1 MVYGLVTLHIWGRIF
16 KMFPDLRG
24 LAYADDATIIG
35 RLSQALKLAAV
46 SKPMFKSDGNL
57 DFNMDKTEFLAK
69 GPTARHV
76 FERAQYFLQ
85 TDPDLQGIANDFTPE
100 IFTVTGIEVLG
111 TPIGSNAY
119 IKDFVAQNCIKIMR
133 DVGKLEPMTDGF
145 THFQL
150 VQKTM
155 NTRTQYMSANITL
168 PPQEQFLTAQHIH
181 IDTAIA
187 KAILQKGTRGSFH
200 HWARDDYD
208 LAVTM
213 LQMPHALGG
222 FGLTPNVLAQ
232 ISAKVAVTSRFLKLV
247 GSLPLEEQ
255 KLWLPNQL
263 AHDPDS
269 WTTPHFLN
277 LKTGYDIL
285 VNKHN
290 CKVQEIYTVQDHPP
304 SPNEPLLLPPLDSLH
319 KAHVRNQELPQ
330 TGDSRPVNPPSQRAI
345 SKQMMKKWE
354 PWETN
359 TQKSNNPRMLQQ
371 LAFHT
376 QQIIK
381 ATSTQDLDPRPL
393 ANYDHPSVLPFE
405 MYAIEPGEPPSRSLS
420 WKPLGFLSHIMRHTN
435 SDRFPLSLWEV
446 WFCSTI
452 GVPLPVL
459 IGPSQQC
466 ACNNFQHDCFGDHLQ
481 TCKVKSAASQV
492 HDWVVYRLGGI
503 FGSVGHRV
511 KIHKITP
518 ATGKERGDLEI
529 KDYVVL
535 QKPLEQADRLP
546 PPRTLI
552 LDFTLTHT
560 RFGSSHV
567 HTTGQLTNTRRS
579 DGAPELDGAL
589 REVAR
594 KKILHYRQLYLN
606 RPDPIAFLPAAA
618 DTTGR
623 VYDDFSRLLF
633 LHAHREASALSNE
646 IPEESDQFRFLRA
659 ARYANIK
666 GLVGLILAKASA
678 MRISI
683 PLDLSS
689 RPFIP
694 LPRFICRR
702 RPLPLLASS
711 LVFTPRRS
719 A

>member
-1 MVYGLVTLHIWGRIF
+1 
-16 KMFPDLRG
+16 
-24 LAYADDATIIG
+24 
-35 RLSQALKLAAV
+35 
-46 SKPMFKSDGNL
+46 
-57 DFNMDKTEFLAK
+57 
-69 GPTARHV
+69 
-76 FERAQYFLQ
+76 
-85 TDPDLQGIANDFTPE
+85 
-100 IFTVTGIEVLG
+100 
-111 TPIGSNAY
+111 
-119 IKDFVAQNCIKIMR
+119 
-133 DVGKLEPMTDGF
+133 
-145 THFQL
+145 
-150 VQKTM
+150 
-155 NTRTQYMSANITL
+155 
-168 PPQEQFLTAQHIH
+168 
-181 IDTAIA
+181 
-187 KAILQKGTRGSFH
+187 
-200 HWARDDYD
+200 
-208 LAVTM
+208 
-213 LQMPHALGG
+213 
-222 FGLTPNVLAQ
+222 
-232 ISAKVAVTSRFLKLV
+232 
-247 GSLPLEEQ
+247 
-255 KLWLPNQL
+255 
-263 AHDPDS
+263 
-269 WTTPHFLN
+269 
-277 LKTGYDIL
+277 
-285 VNKHN
+285 
-290 CKVQEIYTVQDHPP
+290 
-304 SPNEPLLLPPLDSLH
+304 
-319 KAHVRNQELPQ
+319 
-330 TGDSRPVNPPSQRAI
+330 
-345 SKQMMKKWE
+345 
-354 PWETN
+354 
-359 TQKSNNPRMLQQ
+359 
-371 LAFHT
+371 
-376 QQIIK
+376 
-381 ATSTQDLDPRPL
+381 
-393 ANYDHPSVLPFE
+393 
-405 MYAIEPGEPPSRSLS
+405 
-420 WKPLGFLSHIMRHTN
+420 
-435 SDRFPLSLWEV
+435 
-446 WFCSTI
+446 
-452 GVPLPVL
+452 
-459 IGPSQQC
+459 
-466 ACNNFQHDCFGDHLQ
+466 
-481 TCKVKSAASQV
+481 
-492 HDWVVYRLGGI
+492 VYRLGGI

-694 LPRFICRR
+694 LSRFICRR